1 MCMHQ
6 RYFCAP
12 ACLLMVA
19 VQFAHCAGS
28 RSVATS
34 FSGAPDYWSTAMSSP
49 ILGHTGGAWRS
60 FAAQNI
66 HRRHMLKELFTDEL
80 I

>member
-1 MCMHQ
+1 MHQ
-6 RYFCAP
+6 RYFVPQP
-12 ACLLMVA
+12 AYRWLRFNLFMALVAALLPPVS
-19 VQFAHCAGS
+19 QE
-28 RSVATS
+28 R
-34 FSGAPDYWSTAMSSP
+34 PDYWSTAMSSP